1 MAYAVVKRKRRLSN
15 PGRRRRMTAKQI
27 RFFGTKRQR
36 AALRSRPR
44 RKNTSIRKFR
54 KREKQ
59 DPIYRQRMT
68 RRFRRA
74 ARTHK
79 KRKKNVGSILV
90 ASIPGFTGFNP
101 GRKRRKNKGMA
112 RHRRRRK

>member
-36 AALRSRPR
+36 AALRARPR
-44 RKNTSIRKFR
+44 RRKNISVRRSSKRGAYSGPLGKLAKYTHKFHGR
-54 KREKQ
+54 A
-59 DPIYRQRMT
+59 T
-68 RRFRRA
+68 RRR
-74 ARTHK
+74 K
-79 KRKKNVGSILV
+79 KARKKNVGSILV

-101 GRKRRKNKGMA
+101 GRKRRKNKGM
-112 RHRRRRK
+112 